1 MQYQYLLDYIYQNF
15 KTDKQILKD
24 SNISF
29 STESNTNIHH
39 FCIHKNA
46 FEHDITGTLIKQNHQ
61 IIIYFSMQENL
72 DYYLFISKANIIN
85 IHKYKK
91 AIINNCCLKNQIIES
106 YEKIIKNYDNID
118 DLYKFSSNDV
128 IIQNDTIDDDMKDL
142 LSDIV
147 YNNQKKY

>member
-1 MQYQYLLDYIYQNF
+1 MQYKYLLDYIYQNF
-15 KTDKQILKD
+15 KTDRQLLKD

-39 FCIHKNA
+39 FCIHKNDV
-46 FEHDITGTLIKQNHQ
+46 ENDITGTIIKQNHQ
-61 IIIYFSMQENL
+61 IIIYFSLRDNN
-72 DYYLFISKANIIN
+72 DYYLFISKANIID

-118 DLYKFSSNDV
+118 NLYKFSTTDK
-128 IIQNDTIDDDMKDL
+128 IIENGIIDDDMKSL
-142 LSDIV
+142 LSNIIR
-147 YNNQKKY
+147 NNQKKY